1 MARRLAGPRGSLG
14 GIFATLLVI
23 ALAGAVRADDQPAR
37 DQGFKFLYAPALF
50 ADLSLEA
57 LTQGVQARLPLT
69 GTPTALPRIGRDRQI
84 RRGFAETDDAYAQRL
99 LTWLDDWRHAGS
111 AWALM
116 RQVRG
121 YVWPFVPRMRVI
133 SNLGVFWTLNP
144 DDTKERTRVLDWD
157 WDSNS
162 GGDPDLWA
170 RIWLVIYASGTPWV
184 RDGTWNDGEAWNG
197 RPEETWGS
205 TATPEQ
211 VAAIQALTEDW
222 KAAHEL
228 CVSIMIAFDDDLFD
242 PADNTTYPTD
252 GLWGHNSKIVGGV
265 SVPAR
270 DDRAIYWT
278 C

>member
-1 MARRLAGPRGSLG
+1 MSTNLRAALRNWVPPWAAPRPPVGDRP
-14 GIFATLLVI
+14 AK
-23 ALAGAVRADDQPAR
+23 DQA
-37 DQGFKFLYAPALF
+37 FKFIYTPALF

-57 LTQGVQARLPLT
+57 LIQGIQARLPLT
-69 GTPTALPRIGRDRQI
+69 GTPTALPRIGRDRVI
-84 RRGFAETDDAYAQRL
+84 RRGFAETDDAYKLRL

-121 YVWPFVPRMRVI
+121 YVYPFVPRMRVI
-133 SNLGVFWTLNP
+133 SNTGVFWTLNP
-144 DDTKERTRVLDWD
+144 DDTKQKEKVTDWD

-162 GGDPDLWA
+162 GGDPDDWA
-170 RIWLVIYASGTPWV
+170 KIWVVIYSTSGPWD
-184 RDGTWNDGEAWNG
+184 RDGTWDDGELWNS
-197 RPEETWGS
+197 RPAETWGS

-211 VAAIQALTEDW
+211 VAAIQSIVEDW

-228 CVSIMIAFDDDLFD
+228 CVNIIIAFDDAVFD
-242 PADNTTYPTD
+242 PTESATYPTD
-252 GLWGHNSKIVGGV
+252 GSWGHWSKIVAGV

-270 DDRAIYWT
+270 DDRAIYWD